1 MARIRPGRAVRK
13 INSQAWSR
21 YSVKKPRKNF
31 VKALPHTSLLVFNMG
46 TRKDDFDIIMRLVC
60 QDNVQLR
67 SNSLEAA
74 RQVSN
79 KYLDREIGVQ
89 MYQYKIIPYPHN
101 VLREKKFAT
110 GAGADRISQGMTLS
124 FGRPT
129 AVAARIFSGSTVF
142 ELKTYASHKKVGQV
156 ALHRASDK
164 LSGHYKIEVEEIKKP
179 ASAPAAPSKKE
190 KAAAVVA

>member
-21 YSVKKPRKNF
+21 YSIKKPRKNF
-31 VKALPHTSLLVFNMG
+31 IKALPHTSLLVFNMG
-46 TRKDDFDIIMRLVC
+46 TRKEDYDTVMKLVC

-79 KYLDREIGVQ
+79 KYLEREIAGA
-89 MYQYKIIPYPHN
+89 YSYKIIPYPHN

-142 ELKTYASHKKVGQV
+142 ELKTYSSNKKVGYV
-156 ALHRASDK
+156 ALKRAADK
-164 LSGHYKIEVEEIKKP
+164 LSGNYKVKVEEV
-179 ASAPAAPSKKE
+179 
-190 KAAAVVA
+190 AAVKKAPIVA